1 MRGSGPGSRENRSG
15 ACNASPVGLSA
26 ATSGAS
32 SRVIRSS
39 RFGYFLKCYPLL
51 P

>member
-1 MRGSGPGSRENRSG
+1 MRGSGRGGRENRSG
-15 ACNASPVGLSA
+15 ACNASPDGLSA
-26 ATSGAS
+26 AASGAS
-32 SRVIRSS
+32 SRVIRSR